1 MDKPF
6 LSLLSDHLAK
16 VAKEKDE
23 YYKNRPYAHYPSSAS
38 SITPDGNVVG
48 ACLRNQYWKAIKEPS
63 EEQWNL
69 ASQLQRGF
77 GDAIHNWLFEKLKKI
92 DGFVL
97 TAEHGGK
104 LTVEGLTREIS
115 YRMDGHVSIGDKF
128 GGVELKTSQGR
139 AIDKMIKEGGP
150 KEHHILQVMD
160 YYKANPNFSFF
171 SMIYVARDS
180 GFSVEFMTYREK
192 DAETITVQQVYP
204 FVGPKKEMSHLT
216 MSSMLARRKAL
227 EAAVGTMTLPPRDY
241 KVFLN
246 KDGEI
251 QDIRTKK
258 GEKYKSDFWCLYCD
272 FAKKCWSMPDALANE
287 KEIK

>member
-1 MDKPF
+1 MIKPF
-6 LSLLSDHLAK
+6 LSLLSDHMEQ
-16 VAKEKDE
+16 VAKEKDA

-38 SITPDGNVVG
+38 AITPDGSVVG

-63 EEQWNL
+63 EEQWSL
-69 ASQLQRGF
+69 PSQLQRGF
-77 GDAIHNWLFEKLKKI
+77 GDAIHDWLFAKLKKI

-97 TAEHGGK
+97 TAEHAGK
-104 LTVEGLTREIS
+104 LTVDGLSREIS
-115 YRMDGHVSIGDKF
+115 YRMDGHVVIGDKV

-150 KEHHILQVMD
+150 KEHHILQVLD
-160 YYKANPNFSFF
+160 YFNANPNFSFF
-171 SMIYVARDS
+171 SMMYVARDS
-180 GFSVEFMTYREK
+180 GYSVEYHIRRDK
-192 DAETITVQQVYP
+192 DSFYLSQVYP
-204 FVGPKKEMSHLT
+204 FVGPERELKHLT
-216 MSSMLARRKAL
+216 LASMKARRKAL
-227 EAAVGTMTLPPRDY
+227 ETAVESKTLPPRDY

-251 QDIRTKK
+251 QEMRQSK

-272 FAKKCWSMPDALANE
+272 YAKKCWSMPDAKANE